1 MKPAELEII
10 LLSGSRTTQVV
21 EFDNRA
27 TTKAILRTA
36 QQLCRTCGWR
46 KVRVGLGPNWSN
58 WIF

>member
-1 MKPAELEII
+1 MRTAELEII
-10 LLSGSRTTQVV
+10 LPSGTRTTQVV
-21 EFDNRA
+21 EFADRA
-27 TTKAILRTA
+27 SSEDILRTA